1 MTCREIGRTAIQ
13 EKTKTKTTNKNPMR
27 SSQTHRIIITSDST
41 LFGKSHWGPIAMS
54 SYQLT
59 PGSRLSSW
67 PAYAEQANHTW
78 LVRLQDNLWEAPP
91 GGAPGTIPENKIRLG
106 MAIGIG

>member
-1 MTCREIGRTAIQ
+1 
-13 EKTKTKTTNKNPMR
+13 
-27 SSQTHRIIITSDST
+27 
-41 LFGKSHWGPIAMS
+41 MS

-91 GGAPGTIPENKIRLG
+91 GGAPGTIPESVRVYTYCTYCVHT
-106 MAIGIG
+106 